1 MERIKSYIMSR
12 KLVTLDQIMDRFMVS
27 QATAYKAVNSL
38 LSEGKIRRYVKN
50 RKRYYRPNHSPNI
63 GSGHQS
69 IRKEM
74 LLQLPDLEELRSR
87 LNSNL

>member
-1 MERIKSYIMSR
+1 VERIKSYIMSR